1 MNPEALERLLTKV
14 QTGTLSV
21 ATAIGQLRT
30 LPYENLGFASVDHH
44 RSLRQGFPEVIFCEG
59 KTSAQIRAIAKALLK
74 HHRPLLAT
82 RATRQVA
89 ALIKRL
95 DRRAVYHDE
104 ARIVSI
110 RDPKRQLR
118 GHVLVITAGTSD
130 IPVAEEARVTAEV
143 MGSRVETLYD
153 VGVAGIHR
161 LLERQSRLMQA
172 RVVVVV
178 AGMDGVLPSVVGGLV
193 PCPVVAVPTSR
204 GYGASFGGLAAL
216 LTMLNSCAAGV
227 GVMNIDNGFG
237 AGGVRGELPEL
248 REIEFCNYPLR
259 LTPHPL
265 RLVISLPP
273 FPVLARQPSVFWDPS
288 RRSPVTWLVRQNY
301 RALLPP
307 VFSSG
312 PTRPRSGGQRCVEGR
327 RHRSRRREAPGVC
340 ARSEN
345 GVNFSTAT

>member
-193 PCPVVAVPTSR
+193 PLSR
-204 GYGASFGGLAAL
+204 RGRTDEPGLRREFRRTRCIVDDAELLRSRSRCDEHRQWVWGGL
-216 LTMLNSCAAGV
+216 S
-227 GVMNIDNGFG
+227 G
-237 AGGVRGELPEL
+237 AP
-248 REIEFCNYPLR
+248 
-259 LTPHPL
+259 
-265 RLVISLPP
+265 
-273 FPVLARQPSVFWDPS
+273 D
-288 RRSPVTWLVRQNY
+288 
-301 RALLPP
+301 
-307 VFSSG
+307 
-312 PTRPRSGGQRCVEGR
+312 
-327 RHRSRRREAPGVC
+327 
-340 ARSEN
+340 
-345 GVNFSTAT
+345 